1 MQHAR
6 LTETETRRLVR
17 IEHQA
22 LRTNSGSFGD
32 IAGHPPRLIFGEQLG
47 RRTPARFVLQIDANF
62 RPALSFTTQQAS
74 NFSTEQGGRKRRAGE
89 GLAPLTCL
97 PSESD

>member
-6 LTETETRRLVR
+6 LTETETRRFVR

-32 IAGHPPRLIFGEQLG
+32 IAGDPPRLIFGEQLG
-47 RRTPARFVLQIDANF
+47 RRTPAGFVLQIDVGQFLPGVVLHDTAGVQF
-62 RPALSFTTQQAS
+62 FDGA
-74 NFSTEQGGRKRRAGE
+74 GRQEAAGRRGVSATY
-89 GLAPLTCL
+89 LFAF
-97 PSESD
+97 